1 MTNNTQTEVQKKPLI
16 GRIEPS
22 EIFLLLVGIGILTY
36 GLINEMTMIIF
47 WGCVIVPGVI
57 ILHQVRKTDWTKHW
71 QDMEADQKAAIAQAA
86 LRKSSAEEAR
96 KVANGEK

>member
-1 MTNNTQTEVQKKPLI
+1 MTNNTQKEVQKKPLI

-22 EIFLLLVGIGILTY
+22 EIFLMLVGIGILTY

-86 LRKSSAEEAR
+86 QRRSAAEEAR
-96 KVANGEK
+96 KGANGGK